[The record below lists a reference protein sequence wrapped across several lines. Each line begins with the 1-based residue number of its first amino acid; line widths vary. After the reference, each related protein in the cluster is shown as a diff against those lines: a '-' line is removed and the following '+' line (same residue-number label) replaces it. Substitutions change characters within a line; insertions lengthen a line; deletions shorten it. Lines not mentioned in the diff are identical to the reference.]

1 MKLPILLVLLAT
13 IALPAFSQKT
23 ISGKSQPLKLEM
35 KPFYKRG
42 QPPILYADL
51 GFSDVNG
58 NNILEAGESAI
69 LSINIA
75 NQGKGPAQEVVVT
88 VTDTTHDPALVI
100 GTVLPIPFIYPNQLA
115 QVKIPI
121 KAGFEIA
128 SGQKQLLITIREHFG
143 YDMDPA
149 YLMLNTLAFREPKL
163 VVAGLGIADA
173 GEGTTAIREDGKL
186 QAGEMVKLKITL
198 QNTGQGKSEE
208 TFFQVTTTDQNIF
221 IENGA
226 GDLGEIGIG
235 EVKDIWITLSPNKR
249 VTGEALLPVFIS
261 TASKANRGMLTGY
274 QLPVRLEQKPSEPV
288 IVEVK
293 PDIDMLTRQV
303 TRFEVSSP
311 RITTNLANVINIR
324 QNVPSRSK
332 RSDAVAV
339 VIGVEKYNNFVSA
352 PYAENDATIMA
363 GYMKT
368 ALGIDRVYT
377 YKSKDVT
384 GYFFDNVFDPAN
396 GELQKAIVKGKTDL
410 FIFYS
415 GHGIP
420 SKEGDLIYLLPSDGR
435 VENIGRQG
443 YELGKFYSNLNALG
457 ARSVTVFMDACFS
470 GISKASDLYRPEN
483 LVAMK
488 GVKIKPGLAAVP
500 ENSPGFTVFT
510 SSAFEQTSLAFDPS
524 ETGLFTY
531 FLCAGL
537 QGKADVNGDQIVTMG
552 ELQQYVYD
560 NVRETSVKIRGLQE
574 PQFLGDGSV
583 KLVEL

>member
-1 MKLPILLVLLAT
+1 MKRSLLLFL
-13 IALPAFSQKT
+13 IAAISFPAFSQKT

-42 QPPILYADL
+42 QPPILFADL

-143 YDMDPA
+143 YDMDTA
-149 YLMLNTLAFREPKL
+149 YLMLNTLAFREPNL
-163 VVAGLGIADA
+163 VVAGVGIADA

-186 QAGEMVKLKITL
+186 QSGEMVKLKITF

-208 TFFQVTTTDQNIF
+208 TFFQVTTTDKNIF

-249 VTGEALLPVFIS
+249 VAGEALLPVFIS
-261 TASKANRGMLTGY
+261 TTSKANRGMLTGY

-293 PDIDMLTRQV
+293 PDINMLTRQV

-363 GYMKT
+363 GYLKT

-443 YELGKFYSNLNALG
+443 YELGKFYNNLNALG

-488 GVKIKPGLAAVP
+488 GVKIKPGLAPVP

-510 SSAFEQTSLAFDPS
+510 SSAFEQSSLAFDPS

-537 QGKADVNGDQIVTMG
+537 QGKADADGDHVVTMG
-552 ELQQYVYD
+552 ELQLYVAE

-574 PQFLGDGSV
+574 PQFRGDEGV